1 MKVIQYVLSG
11 ICITFAL
18 TCYLLFLAQR
28 DSKMMNY
35 YDSTIESR
43 VRE

>member
-1 MKVIQYVLSG
+1 MKVTQ
-11 ICITFAL
+11 
-18 TCYLLFLAQR
+18 YLLTFILTFGVIAGYLMFLSHR

-43 VRE
+43 IRE

>member
-1 MKVIQYVLSG
+1 MKFTQ
-11 ICITFAL
+11 
-18 TCYLLFLAQR
+18 YLLTFILTFGVIAGYLMFLAQR